1 MKRKPYLLVTNGIP
15 KSEWKE
21 AYRYARVLKN
31 SGQEPDYSKTG
42 AWWKAQLIIF
52 NERDAFDWNSTT
64 AADKL
69 WMQKFTDDL
78 ITEILAEEANEN
90 HS

>member
-1 MKRKPYLLVTNGIP
+1 MKRKPYLMVTNGIP

-31 SGQEPDYSKTG
+31 SGQEPDYSQSG

-52 NERDAFDWNSTT
+52 NERDAFDLYSTT
-64 AADKL
+64 AAQRLLMIKL
-69 WMQKFTDDL
+69 NDDL
-78 ITEILAEEANEN
+78 INELSAE
-90 HS
+90 